1 MNKRGEAEVA
11 IIVSGANGGFGRAA
25 TEALLALVPPEDL
38 ILTTRDPSKLAHL
51 AERGVTVR
59 RADFD
64 DPASLTEAFRGGTRM
79 LLISTARVGTRVG
92 QHKNAMHAAAAAGVR
107 QIAYTSIISADKADN
122 PAIVKL
128 DHRATELALMECG
141 AEWTFLRD
149 NQYGDAIA
157 EAAIPVA
164 VAGGIW
170 QTNWGKGRVG
180 FVARADCVACA
191 AAVLTQDGHGNQAYD
206 VTGPAALSFHDVA
219 ALVGEIRG
227 KPLPTEEIND
237 EQNYAVFDA
246 IGVPREASDD
256 PDPNIPIPWCSDDMV
271 TFGTAIREGYMDVV
285 SDTVERLTGRAPT
298 PLRTLLEAAA
308 PRWPA

>member
-1 MNKRGEAEVA
+1 MA
-11 IIVSGANGGFGRAA
+11 IIVSGASGGFGRAA
-25 TEALLALVPPEDL
+25 TEALLGLVPPEDL
-38 ILTTRDPSKLAHL
+38 ILTTRDPAGLAHL
-51 AERGVTVR
+51 AERGVTIR

-64 DPASLTEAFRGGTRM
+64 DPASLVQAFRGGTRM

-92 QHKNAMHAAAAAGVR
+92 QHRNAMHAAAEAGVR
-107 QIAYTSIISADKADN
+107 QIAYTSIISAEKPDN

-149 NQYGDAIA
+149 NQYGDAMA
-157 EAAIPVA
+157 DAAMPVA
-164 VAGGIW
+164 LAAGVW
-170 QTNWGKGRVG
+170 QTNWGQGRVG

-191 AAVLTQDGHGNQAYD
+191 AAVLTQDGHGNKAYD
-206 VTGPAALSFHDVA
+206 VTGPEALTFRDVA
-219 ALVGEIRG
+219 ALAGEIRG
-227 KPLPTEEIND
+227 RPLPTEDISD

-256 PDPNIPIPWCSDDMV
+256 PDPNVPIPWCSDDMV
-271 TFGTAIREGYMDVV
+271 TFGQAIREGYMDHV
-285 SDTVERLTGRAPT
+285 SDTVERLTGRAPI
-298 PLRTLLEAAA
+298 PLRAVLEAAA